1 MQTGPKFLSQQ
12 WKFCLFISLPIT
24 RGVLSVLVELK
35 LLSRFGAG
43 EKRGGGAEGS
53 DHTGHTGPVLT
64 SIESERCS
72 KVVAVFTASVNCTD

>member
-43 EKRGGGAEGS
+43 EKRGGGRRG
-53 DHTGHTGPVLT
+53 
-64 SIESERCS
+64 ERPRWE
-72 KVVAVFTASVNCTD
+72 

>member
-43 EKRGGGAEGS
+43 ERGGGRRGGETTLG
-53 DHTGHTGPVLT
+53 
-64 SIESERCS
+64 IMEQ
-72 KVVAVFTASVNCTD
+72 F

>member
-24 RGVLSVLVELK
+24 HGVLSVLVELK

-43 EKRGGGAEGS
+43 EKWGGGARRGATPLGIVEQ
-53 DHTGHTGPVLT
+53 
-64 SIESERCS
+64 
-72 KVVAVFTASVNCTD
+72 F

>member
-53 DHTGHTGPVLT
+53 DHAGNNGTVLT
-64 SIESERCS
+64 STESEAMLKKWS
-72 KVVAVFTASVNCTD
+72 